1 MRLWF
6 HAALPCLVL
15 AALGCAVKPAPVSV
29 PALAGYTEQGIASWY
44 GAKYHG
50 RATASGERYDMQAMT
65 AAHPTLPF
73 GVMVE
78 VTNLENDRRVHVR
91 INDRGPFKKGRI
103 IDLSYAAAR
112 ELKMVR
118 SGTAR
123 VRIRVVTPGP
133 ARERARE
140 LEPR

>member
-1 MRLWF
+1 MRRFLP
-6 HAALPCLVL
+6 AAAACLL
-15 AALGCAVKPAPVSV
+15 LSAIGCAGKHAPLTV
-29 PALAGYTEQGIASWY
+29 PASAGYTEEGVASWY
-44 GAKYHG
+44 GTKYHG
-50 RATASGERYDMQAMT
+50 RATASGERYDMHAMT

-73 GVMVE
+73 GVVVE
-78 VTNLENDRRVHVR
+78 VTHLGNQRRVRVR

-112 ELKMVR
+112 ELRMVR
-118 SGTAR
+118 DGTAR
-123 VRIRVVTPGP
+123 VRLRVVSPAS